1 MTSTTLQQNELGQI
15 RQRKKLWGRITA
27 NGGLYLFLLPAV
39 LYIFVFRYIPM
50 YGAQIA
56 FRNFYPGRAV
66 LESPWVGFEHFSDFL
81 SSFQFS
87 RLMWNT
93 LLLSLGNLV
102 FSFPLPILLAI
113 GLHYI
118 RNKRL
123 RKAAQLI
130 TYAPYFIS
138 TIVVAG
144 ILLVFLS
151 PRTGPI
157 NMLLKEL
164 GHEPIFFMGRA
175 DLFRPVYI
183 ASSIWQFTGY
193 NAIIYIAV
201 LSSVSPELHEAATIE
216 GASKP
221 QRIWHVDV
229 PVLLPT
235 ASVLFVLA
243 LGQTLRLGFE
253 KAYALQ
259 NSLNLSAS
267 EIVQT
272 YVYKVGLLNG
282 RFSYAAAVGL
292 FINVINFAVLLL
304 ANKLAKK
311 TTSYGLF

>member
-1 MTSTTLQQNELGQI
+1 MSTNVLNQHMERVQLA
-15 RQRKKLWGRITA
+15 RKPVWPRIAA
-27 NGGLYLFLLPAV
+27 NAGLYLFLLPAV
-39 LYIFVFRYIPM
+39 SYIIVFRYIPM

-56 FRNFYPGRAV
+56 FRDFYPGRAI
-66 LESPWVGFEHFSDFL
+66 LESPWVGLKHFEAFL
-81 SSFQFS
+81 TSFQFS
-87 RLMWNT
+87 RVMWNT

-113 GLHYI
+113 GLHYV
-118 RNKRL
+118 RHKRL
-123 RKAAQLI
+123 RKASQLI

-157 NMLLKEL
+157 NMLLRSM
-164 GHEPIFFMGRA
+164 GHAPVFFMG
-175 DLFRPVYI
+175 DPDYFRPVYI
-183 ASSIWQFTGY
+183 ISSIWQFTGY

-201 LSSVSPELHEAATIE
+201 LSNVSPELHEAATIE

-235 ASVLFVLA
+235 ASVLFILQ

-253 KAYALQ
+253 KAYAMQ
-259 NSLNLSAS
+259 NALNLSAS

-282 RFSYAAAVGL
+282 QFSYAAAVGL

-304 ANKLAKK
+304 ANQLAKR

>member
-1 MTSTTLQQNELGQI
+1 MSTELLQHQTHQL
-15 RQRKKLWGRITA
+15 RKRSSVWKRIA
-27 NGGLYLFLLPAV
+27 VNGGLYLFLVPTI
-39 LYIFVFRYIPM
+39 LYILVFRYIPM

-56 FRNFYPGRAV
+56 FRNFYPGRAI
-66 LESPWVGFEHFSDFL
+66 LDSPWVGLAHFRDFL
-81 SSFQFS
+81 TGFQFS
-87 RLMWNT
+87 RIMTNT

-113 GLHYI
+113 GLHHV
-118 RNKRL
+118 RHKRL
-123 RKAAQLI
+123 RKTAQLI

-157 NMLLKEL
+157 NTLLKSL
-164 GHEPIFFMGRA
+164 DHEPIFFMGRP
-175 DLFRPVYI
+175 DLFRAVYI
-183 ASSIWQFTGY
+183 GSSIWQFTGY

-201 LSSVSPELHEAATIE
+201 LSNVSPELHEAATIE

-221 QRIWHVDV
+221 QRIWNVDL
-229 PVLLPT
+229 PVLIPT
-235 ASVLFVLA
+235 ASVLFILA

-267 EIVQT
+267 EVVQT

-282 RFSYAAAVGL
+282 QFSYAAAVGL
-292 FINVINFAVLLL
+292 FINVINFAVLLI
-304 ANKLAKK
+304 ANQLAKK

>member
-1 MTSTTLQQNELGQI
+1 MSTDGLKQPAEPVAL
-15 RQRKKLWGRITA
+15 RKRLPFGRITA

-39 LYIFVFRYIPM
+39 AYIFIFRYIPM

-56 FRNFYPGRAV
+56 FRNYYPGRAI
-66 LESPWVGFEHFSDFL
+66 LESQWVGLKHFHAFL
-81 SSFQFS
+81 TSFQFS
-87 RLMWNT
+87 RVMWNT
-93 LLLSLGNLV
+93 LLLSVGNLV
-102 FSFPLPILLAI
+102 FSFPLPIALAI
-113 GLHYI
+113 GLHYV
-118 RNKRL
+118 RHKRL
-123 RKAAQLI
+123 RRASQLI

-144 ILLVFLS
+144 ILIVFLS

-157 NMLLKEL
+157 NMLLKSL
-164 GHEPIFFMGRA
+164 GREPIFFMGSPEY
-175 DLFRPVYI
+175 FRPVYI
-183 ASSIWQFTGY
+183 ISSIWQFTGY

-216 GASKP
+216 GASKL
-221 QRIWHVDV
+221 QRIWNVDV

-235 ASVLFVLA
+235 ASVLFILQ

-253 KAYALQ
+253 KAYAMQ

-272 YVYKVGLLNG
+272 YVYKIGLLNG
-282 RFSYAAAVGL
+282 QFSYAAAVGL
-292 FINVINFAVLLL
+292 FINAINFAVLLM
-304 ANKLAKK
+304 ANQLAKR